1 MELKLTSE
9 IDLLSVCVATNQK
22 LVCNLQTNIVDQC
35 DLINMY
41 TCTEW
46 SMNMQLN
53 LRSSI
58 FHFLITCFLKHFVFS
73 NYMI

>member
-9 IDLLSVCVATNQK
+9 IDLLSFCVATKQK
-22 LVCNLQTNIVDQC
+22 QVYNLQTSIVDQC
-35 DLINMY
+35 DFINMY
-41 TCTEW
+41 TSTKW
-46 SMNMQLN
+46 SRNMQLN

-58 FHFLITCFLKHFVFS
+58 FQFFITCVLKQFVFF

>member
-41 TCTEW
+41 EHAAKLTII
-46 SMNMQLN
+46 NFLVFNN
-53 LRSSI
+53 LCSEA
-58 FHFLITCFLKHFVFS
+58 FCFLQLHDLIK
-73 NYMI
+73 